1 MQIVCYNKR
10 KKISKKA
17 LFAHFRRFMKK
28 ESFYEVAGLPHN
40 KNYKKFIERETPMI
54 EAENELRSPFERDYT
69 RILHSTAFRRLKHK
83 TQVFYNIESD
93 HICTRMEHV
102 WHVESVSYT
111 IAKCLGLNTELTRA
125 IAVGHDLGHA
135 PFGHYGESVINKLHL
150 AHLGTKFWHEKNS
163 LYFCDNIELLPNR
176 ENLNKNLNLTY
187 AVRDGIISHCGEKD
201 INQIVPRK
209 NYIDLKDFNL
219 PGEYNPAT
227 FEGCVVKIS
236 DKIAYVGRDIED
248 AINLGFLTE
257 NTLKELSKIV
267 KLSENSVINTSSIMR
282 NMIYDI
288 CECSSPDKGICLSE
302 EMSDTLNKIKQ
313 FNYKYVYDNERFNSF
328 KKYAELILHDIFE
341 ILYSAYTPEN
351 IFTSLKSRE
360 KKYPNL
366 MREFRDYLM
375 KYMDSDKIPAK
386 YATKNENYRNKK
398 IYNDISNEKVYVK
411 AIFDYIAG
419 MTDRYAVKLFEEL
432 INY

>member
-1 MQIVCYNKR
+1 MI
-10 KKISKKA
+10 
-17 LFAHFRRFMKK
+17 K
-28 ESFYEVAGLPHN
+28 EKFKNVAVLPEN
-40 KNYKKFIERETPMI
+40 PNYQKLIEREIPIT
-54 EAENELRSPFERDYT
+54 ESLNDLRSPFERDYN

-111 IAKCLGLNTELTRA
+111 IAKALGLNTELTRA

-150 AHLGTKFWHEKNS
+150 KYLGTKFWHEKNS
-163 LYFCDNIELLPNR
+163 LYFCDNIELLPNHA
-176 ENLNKNLNLTY
+176 NVNKNLNLTY

-209 NYIDLKDFNL
+209 NFIDLKDFNL

-248 AINLGFLTE
+248 AINLNFLNE

-267 KLSENSVINTSSIMR
+267 KLNEDGVINTSSIMR

-288 CECSSPDKGICLSE
+288 CEQSAPEKGICLSE
-302 EMSDTLNKIKQ
+302 EMSYTLNEIKK
-313 FNYKYVYDNERFNSF
+313 FNYKYIYDNERFNSF
-328 KKYAELILHDIFE
+328 KKYAELILNDIFE
-341 ILYSAYTPEN
+341 LLYSAYSPDN
-351 IFTSLKSRE
+351 VFTSLKAKE
-360 KKYPNL
+360 KKYPIL
-366 MREFRDYLM
+366 MSGFASFLA
-375 KYMDSDKIPAK
+375 KYIPKDKVPAK
-386 YATKNENYRNKK
+386 YLSKLEQYGNKM
-398 IYNDISNEKVYVK
+398 IYEDIQDEKVYVQ

-419 MTDRYAVKLFEEL
+419 MTDKYAVKLFEEL